1 MNNAK
6 ILTQIVSIDG
16 CTVKMSFTQEDNIEA
31 VQEIKDILVST
42 LEYPHNLQLFSEG
55 GVADERTV

>member
-16 CTVKMSFTQEDNIEA
+16 CTVKMSFTQEDNAKAI
-31 VQEIKDILVST
+31 QEIKDILIST
-42 LEYPHNLQLFSEG
+42 LENSHNL
-55 GVADERTV
+55 

>member
-16 CTVKMSFTQEDNIEA
+16 CRVKMSFTQEDNAKA
-31 VQEIKDILVST
+31 VQEIKDILIST
-42 LEYPHNLQLFSEG
+42 IEKSHNLQLFSKG
-55 GVADERTV
+55 RVTDELAV

>member
-16 CTVKMSFTQEDNIEA
+16 CTVKMSFTQEDNTKA

-42 LEYPHNLQLFSEG
+42 LENPHNLQLFSEG
-55 GVADERTV
+55 GVTDERAV